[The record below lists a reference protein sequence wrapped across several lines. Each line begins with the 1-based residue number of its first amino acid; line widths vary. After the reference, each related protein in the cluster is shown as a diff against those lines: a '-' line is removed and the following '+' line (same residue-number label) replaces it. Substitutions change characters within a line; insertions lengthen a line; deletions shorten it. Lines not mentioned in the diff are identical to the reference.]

1 MSKILI
7 TGGAGFIGYF
17 IANKLSEN
25 LENHITIVDNLL
37 RGRIDEEF
45 QNLIKKE
52 NVTFINGDLTDP
64 RIFFDLDH
72 DYDYI
77 YHLAAIIGVK
87 NVMNNPDKVLSV
99 NTVSTLNI
107 FQFAKTITNLKRIL
121 FSSTSEVYTGTLK
134 HYGIDIPTSENV
146 NLTIDDI
153 SSNRT
158 TYALSKIFG
167 ESVCFTFGQKYNI
180 PFTIVRYH
188 NIYGQR
194 MGFAHVIPEL
204 FIKIKENDKIDLP
217 SPTHSRAFCY
227 IDDAVEMTIKSC
239 ESENTKGEILNIG
252 NSDSEIKMYDL
263 VKIISQVMGKKV
275 TINKLPDTPGSPTRR
290 CPDTTK
296 INNLL
301 KLDIKTNLYDGIKK
315 TFEWYSDKL
324 DKRYE

>member
-17 IANKLSEN
+17 IAEKLSKN

-37 RGRIDEEF
+37 RGRFDEEF

-52 NVTFINGDLTDP
+52 NVTFVNGDLTNP

-77 YHLAAIIGVK
+77 YHLVAVIGVK

-99 NTVSTLNI
+99 NAVSTLNV
-107 FQFAKTITNLKRIL
+107 FEFAKTITNLKRIL
-121 FSSTSEVYTGTLK
+121 FSSTSEIYAGTLK

-146 NLTIDDI
+146 NLAIDDI

-158 TYALSKIFG
+158 TYALSKMFG
-167 ESVCFTFGQKYNI
+167 ESVCFNYGKKYDI

-188 NIYGQR
+188 NIYGPR

-239 ESENTKGEILNIG
+239 ESEKTKSEILHIG
-252 NSDSEIKMYDL
+252 NSDNEIKMYDL
-263 VKIISQVMGKKV
+263 VGIISKVMGKKV
-275 TINKLPDTPGSPTRR
+275 TINKLPNTTGSPKRR

-301 KLDIKTNLYDGIKK
+301 KLNIKTNLSVGIKK
-315 TFEWYSDKL
+315 TFKWYLDKL